1 MDSSKDYVEKYELM
15 MHRHTHIS
23 GELFFESFERGLS
36 PNIKSFVSRHSNPKQ
51 FQMQ

>member
-1 MDSSKDYVEKYELM
+1 MN
-15 MHRHTHIS
+15 THIS

-36 PNIKSFVSRHSNPKQ
+36 PNIKSFVKIYSNPKQ